1 MFIKKRNGQ
10 GAVVRYK
17 ARLVAKDYTQIPGR
31 DYDLTYSLVIDGVTY
46 RYQIAFALIQKLAM
60 HLMDVVIAYL
70 YGILDT
76 KIYMKAP
83 PELLQRIAFHVQGEK
98 AQSLDPDLQSGIN
111 QIAPREDFQVH
122 NSPIG
127 PSIHT
132 HPNMLHTRNS
142 PIQNSRS
149 AGIRIRPTTDSR
161 GHNTQKLSAQHKP
174 SVLHTAGPQI
184 AYHHFLYNCGNQ
196 Q

>member
-46 RYQIAFALIQKLAM
+46 RYQIAFALIHKLAM

-83 PELLQRIAFHVQGEK
+83 PELL
-98 AQSLDPDLQSGIN
+98 
-111 QIAPREDFQVH
+111 
-122 NSPIG
+122 
-127 PSIHT
+127 
-132 HPNMLHTRNS
+132 
-142 PIQNSRS
+142 
-149 AGIRIRPTTDSR
+149 
-161 GHNTQKLSAQHKP
+161 
-174 SVLHTAGPQI
+174 
-184 AYHHFLYNCGNQ
+184 
-196 Q
+196 